1 MPDLNETTFHWHFI
15 WTDFSI
21 NVQNSLVLKINLEL
35 NGSARSRARS
45 DTALVIYVAAIG
57 FAIHVF
63 FGTNYGYFRDELY
76 YK

>member
-1 MPDLNETTFHWHFI
+1 M
-15 WTDFSI
+15 
-21 NVQNSLVLKINLEL
+21 QNSLVLKINLEL